1 MEKNFRIWAK
11 KLLAVEG
18 KDECNFFESLL
29 RYERMDGVQLVDIG
43 GKDKFQIE
51 LPLLTKLDGFRNLE
65 VIGFIRDAED
75 QLADSAFNSVC
86 ETLRK
91 NNLPVPASIKVLT
104 DGKPGTGI
112 FIMPDNHST
121 GTLESLCLQA
131 LEDQKIKDCINDYLS
146 CYYPDMNNSEKDKFN
161 DPKARVLSY
170 LASRAPIVNSLG
182 LGAQNGY
189 WDFSHG
195 CFDEIKK
202 FLHSLFDQ
210 D

>member
-1 MEKNFRIWAK
+1 MEKNFRIQAA

-29 RYERMDGVQLVDIG
+29 RYERMDGIQLVDIG

-51 LPLLTKLDGFRNLE
+51 LPLLTKIDGFRNVE

-91 NNLPVPASIKVLT
+91 NNLPVPASINVLT

-112 FIMPDNHST
+112 FVMPDNQSM

-131 LEDQKIKDCINDYLS
+131 LEGQKIKDCINDYLS
-146 CYYPDMNNSEKDKFN
+146 CFYPDMNQSEKDKFN
-161 DPKARVLSY
+161 EPKSRVLSY
-170 LASRAPIVNSLG
+170 LASRAPIINSLG

-195 CFDEIKK
+195 CFSEIKK
-202 FLHSLFDQ
+202 FLRALF
-210 D
+210 

>member
-1 MEKNFRIWAK
+1 MEMNFRIQTT

-29 RYERMDGVQLVDIG
+29 RNERMNGIQLVDIG

-51 LPLLTKLDGFRNLE
+51 LPLLTKLEGFRNIE
-65 VIGFIRDAED
+65 AIGFIRDAED
-75 QLADSAFNSVC
+75 LIADAAFKSVC

-91 NNLPVPASIKVLT
+91 NNLPVPASINGLA
-104 DGKPGTGI
+104 DDKPKIGI
-112 FIMPDNHST
+112 FIMPDNQSR
-121 GTLESLCLQA
+121 GTLESLCLLSLQG
-131 LEDQKIKDCINDYLS
+131 QKIKDCINDYLS
-146 CYYPDMNNSEKDKFN
+146 CFYPDMNQSEKDKFN
-161 DPKARVLSY
+161 EPKSRVLSY

-189 WDFSHG
+189 WDFSRG

-202 FLHSLFDQ
+202 FLHALF
-210 D
+210 

>member
-1 MEKNFRIWAK
+1 MEKNFRIRAT

-51 LPLLTKLDGFRNLE
+51 LPLLTKVEGFRNVE

-75 QLADSAFNSVC
+75 LVADSAFNSVC

-91 NNLPVPASIKVLT
+91 NNLPVPVSINILA
-104 DGKPGTGI
+104 DGRPKIGI
-112 FIMPDNHST
+112 FIMPDNQNC
-121 GTLESLCLQA
+121 GRLEDLCLQT
-131 LEDQKIKDCINDYLS
+131 LEGRKIFDCIDDYILCFS
-146 CYYPDMNNSEKDKFN
+146 SVMDQVEREKLN
-161 DPKARVLSY
+161 GPKARVLSY

-189 WDFSHG
+189 WDFSND
-195 CFDEIKK
+195 CFSEIKR
-202 FLHSLFDQ
+202 FLHSLF
-210 D
+210 